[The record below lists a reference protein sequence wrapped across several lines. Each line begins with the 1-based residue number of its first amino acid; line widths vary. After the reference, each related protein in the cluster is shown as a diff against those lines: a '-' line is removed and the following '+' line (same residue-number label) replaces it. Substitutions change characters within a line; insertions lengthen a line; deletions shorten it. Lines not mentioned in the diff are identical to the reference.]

1 MKEQGHL
8 LTCDGC
14 CQTRFLKVISCIPEV
29 TWAEEATGKT
39 IWRYDLG
46 GFGWIHIFDGSP
58 LGKDYCPVCAKEYH
72 NMIEGLLK
80 EAYGGGK

>member
-14 CQTRFLKVISCIPEV
+14 GQERFLKVISCIPEINECSENTV
-29 TWAEEATGKT
+29 WK
-39 IWRYDLG
+39 YDYA

-58 LGKDYCPVCAKEYH
+58 LGKDYCPTCAKEYS
-72 NMIEGLLK
+72 EKLLELYK
-80 EAYGGGK
+80 EAYGGEE

>member
-14 CQTRFLKVISCIPEV
+14 GQGRFLKVISCVPDGNEGIVGE
-29 TWAEEATGKT
+29 KT
-39 IWRYDLG
+39 VWKYDYG
-46 GFGWIHIFDGSP
+46 GFGWIHVFDGSP
-58 LGKDYCPVCAKEYH
+58 LGTDYCPDCAKKYH

-80 EAYGGGK
+80 EAYGGRK